1 MANVRT
7 DEEMLHS
14 RQVAESAR
22 EAEWKGA
29 GFLRELF
36 LGKLRLD
43 LIHPYPL
50 AAAER
55 PEFARFYGELERFLR
70 EQVDPVQID
79 ETGEYPPH
87 VIEGLRRLGA
97 FGMKISPEYGG
108 LGLDQVRVREGDAAR
123 SAATTRTSPP
133 CSPRTSRSASRSR

>member
-1 MANVRT
+1 MAQAH
-7 DEEMLHS
+7 DEAEIRHS

-50 AAAER
+50 AGSER
-55 PEFARFYGELERFLR
+55 PEFQRFYADLERFLR

-79 ETGEYPPH
+79 ETGEYPPQ

-97 FGMKISPEYGG
+97 FGM
-108 LGLDQVRVREGDAAR
+108 
-123 SAATTRTSPP
+123 
-133 CSPRTSRSASRSR
+133 